1 MTGQKVIVIG
11 ATGLVGS
18 YLMRL
23 LLQDDRFSTVKVF
36 VRRST
41 AIDHPK
47 LEEHIIDFNE
57 PEQWKHLV
65 TGDILFSCLGTTLKT
80 AGSKEAQYKV
90 DHNYQF
96 NFAKA
101 AAENGV
107 QVYVLV
113 SAAMANENSRIFYTR
128 MKGELERDV
137 IQLPFEYIHIIQP
150 GMLAGERKE
159 NRPLEK
165 IATPVIQFLNKLGI
179 AKKQKP
185 VHASIVAQAMINVSF
200 KKHKPVNTYSLLQ
213 VFEQAK

>member
-1 MTGQKVIVIG
+1 MPGQTAIVIG

-18 YLMRL
+18 YLMQL
-23 LLQDDRFSTVKVF
+23 LLHDNRFSTVKVF

-41 AIDHPK
+41 TIDHPK

-65 TGDILFSCLGTTLKT
+65 AGDILFSCLGTTLKT

-90 DHNYQF
+90 DHTYQF
-96 NFAKA
+96 NFAKV

-113 SAAMANENSRIFYTR
+113 SAAMANVNSRIFYTR

-137 IQLPFEYIHIIQP
+137 MQLPFEYIHIIQP

-200 KKHKPVNTYSLLQ
+200 KKHKSVNTYSLLQ